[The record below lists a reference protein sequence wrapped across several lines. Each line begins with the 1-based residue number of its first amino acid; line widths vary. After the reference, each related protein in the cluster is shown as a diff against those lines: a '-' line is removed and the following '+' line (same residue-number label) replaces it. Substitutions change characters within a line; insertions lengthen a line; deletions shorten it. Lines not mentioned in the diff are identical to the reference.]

1 MKLSEPGRIGDL
13 EIKNRIVMAP
23 MISNLA
29 NPDGNT
35 NDNHAAYLEER
46 AAGGAGLIITEYT
59 YINNINSRGSRNEA
73 GTYNSDF
80 IPKFRRLTDRIHS
93 HGAMTFMQ
101 LVHAGGKAFLD
112 TNREG
117 PMAPTSTDYVGYT
130 PREMTL
136 DDIENVK
143 EDFIRGARFAS
154 RAQFDGIELHGA
166 HGYLIQEFLS
176 PALNQRTD
184 RYGGSFGN
192 RLRFAQEIIDSIRGE
207 MNIPVGIRLSL
218 YEDDPGGYTPDY
230 GLEIAE
236 SLNGIDYAHFSTGR
250 FAPPGSS
257 SAFYGIK
264 AHISA
269 RLPRK
274 PRVTSIVVGSV
285 TGLEDAEKVL
295 EKSDFVAVGR
305 ALLAD
310 PYFARKVME
319 TPHLIRPCIRCNQA
333 CRDLGYGE
341 VRCTVNPDV
350 GYELKRGLFPR
361 NSGEIR
367 IVGAGIKGLEA
378 ALVAAKS
385 GMSVTLYDMRE
396 GIGGQILD
404 YSDPW
409 KKKEFSSL
417 IDYYRNALE
426 SLGVKFVLGRKY
438 TQPDALYCLPDTVY
452 PEPGISETIRIDSN
466 IYQYHDLALK
476 LAGNHKVIMSSRSL
490 SSLDRVRA
498 QSYIEMANKAGIE
511 FADKMDGEADANIR
525 QRLQY
530 DIRAA
535 MVSGREALRKYL
547 EKGSMAHL

>member
-35 NDNHAAYLEER
+35 NENHIAYLEER

-59 YINNINSRGSRNEA
+59 YINNINSRGSRNES
-73 GTYNSDF
+73 GVYNTDF

-93 HGAMTFMQ
+93 HGAKTFMQ

-117 PMAPTSTDYVGYT
+117 PMAPTSTDYAGYV

-136 DDIENVK
+136 EDIENVK
-143 EDFIRGARFAS
+143 KDFIRGAKFAAN
-154 RAQFDGIELHGA
+154 AQFDGIELHGA

-176 PALNQRTD
+176 PSLNRRSD
-184 RYGGSFGN
+184 KYGGSLEN
-192 RLRFAQEIIDSIRGE
+192 RLRFPQEIIDSIRSE
-207 MNIPVGIRLSL
+207 LNIPVGIRLSL
-218 YEDDPGGYTPDY
+218 YEDDPDGYTPEY

-236 SLNGIDYAHFSTGR
+236 SLKGIDYAHFSAGR

-257 SAFYGIK
+257 SDFYGIK

-269 RLPRK
+269 KLPRK
-274 PRVTSIVVGSV
+274 PGVTSIVVGSV
-285 TGLEDAEKVL
+285 TALRDAEKVL

-310 PYFARKVME
+310 PYFSAKVIE
-319 TPHLIRPCIRCNQA
+319 SPSLIRPCIRCNQA
-333 CRDLGYGE
+333 CRDLGFGE

-350 GYELKRGLFPR
+350 GYESTKSHPGTF
-361 NSGEIR
+361 NGGIK

-378 ALVAAKS
+378 ALTAAKS
-385 GMSVTLYDMRE
+385 GLSVTVYDMRKQ
-396 GIGGQILD
+396 IGGQILD
-404 YSDPW
+404 YSDPA
-409 KKKEFSSL
+409 KAKEFGSL
-417 IDYYRNALE
+417 IEYYRNALE
-426 SLGVKFVLGRKY
+426 AMGVQFELGKKY
-438 TQPDALYCLPDTVY
+438 TGEDALYCLPDVTY
-452 PEPGISETIRIDSN
+452 PGLGNSGTIRIDSN
-466 IYQYHDLALK
+466 IYQYHDMALE
-476 LAGNHKVIMSSRSL
+476 LAGSHRVIMSRRSL
-490 SSLDRVRA
+490 SSLDRVRVHSYMEKA
-498 QSYIEMANKAGIE
+498 QKAGIE
-511 FADKMDGEADANIR
+511 FTESMDEEADARLIK
-525 QRLQY
+525 RLQY

-535 MVSGREALRKYL
+535 MVSGREAFRKHMDL
-547 EKGSMAHL
+547 NSKAHL

>member
-13 EIKNRIVMAP
+13 EIRNRIVMAP

-35 NDNHAAYLEER
+35 NDNHIAYLEER

-59 YINNINSRGSRNEA
+59 YVNNLNSRGSRNEA
-73 GTYNSDF
+73 GAYNPDF
-80 IPKFRRLTDRIHS
+80 TPKYRRLTDRIHS
-93 HGAMTFMQ
+93 HGARTFMQ

-117 PMAPTSTDYVGYT
+117 PMAPTATDYVGYT

-136 DDIENVK
+136 EDIENVK
-143 EDFIRGARFAS
+143 EDFIRGARFAAHS
-154 RAQFDGIELHGA
+154 QFDGIELHGA
-166 HGYLIQEFLS
+166 HGYLLQEFIS
-176 PALNQRTD
+176 PTLNRRSD
-184 RYGGSFGN
+184 RYGGSLEN
-192 RLRFAQEIIDSIRGE
+192 RLRFPQEIIDSIKGE
-207 MNIPVGIRLSL
+207 LNIPVGIRLSL
-218 YEDDPGGYTPDY
+218 YEDDPDGYTPEY
-230 GLEIAE
+230 GLQVAE
-236 SLNGIDYAHFSTGR
+236 TLKGIDYAHFSAGR

-274 PRVTSIVVGSV
+274 PKVTSIVVGSV
-285 TGLEDAEKVL
+285 TSLPDAEKVM

-305 ALLAD
+305 AFLAD
-310 PYFARKVME
+310 PYFADKILK
-319 TPHLIRPCIRCNQA
+319 TPDIVRPCIRCNQA

-350 GYELKRGLFPR
+350 GYELR
-361 NSGEIR
+361 NNTLASDRKEVK

-378 ALVAAKS
+378 ALTAAKA
-385 GMSVTLYDMRE
+385 GMYVTIYDMRDE
-396 GIGGQILD
+396 IGGQILD
-404 YSDPW
+404 YADPG
-409 KKKEFSSL
+409 KKDEFRTL
-417 IDYYRNALE
+417 VQYYGNTLKK
-426 SLGVKFVLGRKY
+426 LGVRFELGKKY
-438 TQPDALYCLPDTVY
+438 TEDDALYCLPDVTY
-452 PEPGISETIRIDSN
+452 PQLEGSETIRIDSN

-476 LAGNHKVIMSSRSL
+476 LAGKHKVKMSKRSL
-490 SSLDRVRA
+490 TSLDRVRA
-498 QSYIEMANKAGIE
+498 HSYIEMARNAGVE
-511 FADKMDGEADANIR
+511 FVEKMDETPSVDIM

-530 DIRAA
+530 DIRSA

-547 EKGSMAHL
+547 ENDSKAHL

>member
-13 EIKNRIVMAP
+13 EIRNRIVMAP

-35 NDNHAAYLEER
+35 NENHIAYLEER

-59 YINNINSRGSRNEA
+59 YINSINSRGSRNEA
-73 GTYNSDF
+73 GAYNPDF

-93 HGAMTFMQ
+93 HGARTFMQ

-117 PMAPTSTDYVGYT
+117 PMAPTSTDYEGYN

-136 DDIENVK
+136 DDIERVK

-154 RAQFDGIELHGA
+154 HAQFDGIELHGA
-166 HGYLIQEFLS
+166 HGYLIQEFMS
-176 PALNQRTD
+176 PSLNRRAD
-184 RYGGSFGN
+184 RYGGSFEN
-192 RLRFAQEIIDSIRGE
+192 RLRFAQEIIDGIKGE
-207 MNIPVGIRLSL
+207 LNIPVGIRLSL
-218 YEDDPGGYTPDY
+218 YEDDPDGYGPDY

-236 SLNGIDYAHFSTGR
+236 SLKGIDYAHFSAGR

-274 PRVTSIVVGSV
+274 PKITSIVVGSV
-285 TGLEDAEKVL
+285 TGLQDAEKVL

-305 ALLAD
+305 AFLAD
-310 PYFARKVME
+310 PHFAKKVLE
-319 TPHLIRPCIRCNQA
+319 TPDLIRPCIRCNQA
-333 CRDLGYGE
+333 CRDLGFGE

-350 GYELKRGLFPR
+350 GYELRKAWPYG
-361 NSGEIR
+361 NSGEIK

-378 ALVAAKS
+378 ALTAAKS

-396 GIGGQILD
+396 SIGGQMLD
-404 YSDPW
+404 YSDP
-409 KKKEFSSL
+409 KKKEEFGSL
-417 IDYYRNALE
+417 IGYYRKVLE
-426 SLGVKFVLGRKY
+426 SLGVKFELGRKY
-438 TQPDALYCLPDTVY
+438 TGTDALYCLPDVVY
-452 PEPGISETIRIDSN
+452 PVPGSSETIRIDSN

-476 LAGNHKVIMSSRSL
+476 LAEGHKVIMSRRSL

-498 QSYIEMANKAGIE
+498 NSYVEMATKAGIQ
-511 FADKMDGEADANIR
+511 FVDRIDGNADVRIM

-535 MVSGREALRKYL
+535 MVSGREALKTYL
-547 EKGSMAHL
+547 EKGSKAHL